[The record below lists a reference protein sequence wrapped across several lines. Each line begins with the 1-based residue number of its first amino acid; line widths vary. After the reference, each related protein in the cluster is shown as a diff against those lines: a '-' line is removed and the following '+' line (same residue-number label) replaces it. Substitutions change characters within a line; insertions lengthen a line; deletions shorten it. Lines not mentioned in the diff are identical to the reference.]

1 MEDRTE
7 RTQSLRGQHRVSI
20 NQRRECSINGIKDV
34 KSFDEKVIILETEQ
48 GILTIKGDELHVGR
62 LTIEKGEIEIT
73 GRIDSFVY
81 SEEKSLSK
89 GSGSV
94 ISRLFG

>member
-1 MEDRTE
+1 MEDRT
-7 RTQSLRGQHRVSI
+7 SGLRGQHRVNI
-20 NQRRECSINGIKDV
+20 NQRREGSINGIKDV
-34 KSFDEKVIILETEQ
+34 KSFDEKAIVLETEQ
-48 GILTIKGDELHVGR
+48 GLLTIKGDELHVGR

-81 SEEKSLSK
+81 SEAGSLSK
-89 GSGSV
+89 GGGSV

>member
-1 MEDRTE
+1 MEDRT
-7 RTQSLRGQHRVSI
+7 SGLRGQHKISI
-20 NQRRECSINGIKDV
+20 NQRREGSINGIKDV
-34 KSFDEKVIILETEQ
+34 KSFDEKMIVLETEQ
-48 GILTIKGDELHVGR
+48 GLLTIKGDELHVGR

-81 SEEKSLSK
+81 SDERSIGKN
-89 GSGSV
+89 GGSV